1 MNEGIDQRGLCVLL
15 MDVVC
20 KLNSG
25 FFLLLLLLL
34 VYYKKLQGAVS
45 RSVAS
50 SSGLCAD
57 LALALCLC
65 VRACVH
71 VYVGG

>member
-1 MNEGIDQRGLCVLL
+1 MNEGIDQKGLCVLL
-15 MDVVC
+15 MDVVR

-25 FFLLLLLLL
+25 FFHHLLLL
-34 VYYKKLQGAVS
+34 VYNKKLQGAVS
-45 RSVAS
+45 RSIAS
-50 SSGLCAD
+50 SSGLCAN

-65 VRACVH
+65 VCACVH

>member
-1 MNEGIDQRGLCVLL
+1 VNEGIDQKGLCVLL
-15 MDVVC
+15 MDVVR

-25 FFLLLLLLL
+25 FFHLLLLL
-34 VYYKKLQGAVS
+34 VYNKKLQGAVS
-45 RSVAS
+45 RSIAS

-65 VRACVH
+65 VCACVH